1 MYCYAIKEANVRL
14 FKPGL
19 RAKTNPIDDYLVD
32 FTTEELNDILKQ
44 APLLIK
50 DKEEKVEIINLAT
63 SRELNRLKKRIWKF
77 YHK

>member
-1 MYCYAIKEANVRL
+1 MGL
-14 FKPGL
+14 FKRGL
-19 RAKTNPIDDYLVD
+19 RAKTNLIDDYLVD

-50 DKEEKVEIINLAT
+50 DKEEKAEIISLTT
-63 SRELNRLKKRIWKF
+63 SRELNHLKQRMWKF

>member
-1 MYCYAIKEANVRL
+1 MGL
-14 FKPGL
+14 FKRGL
-19 RAKTNPIDDYLVD
+19 RAKTNLIDDYLVD

-50 DKEEKVEIINLAT
+50 NKEEKSEIINLTT
-63 SRELNRLKKRIWKF
+63 SRELNHLKRRMWKF

>member
-1 MYCYAIKEANVRL
+1 MGL
-14 FKPGL
+14 FKRGL
-19 RAKTNPIDDYLVD
+19 RAKTNLIDDYLVN

-50 DKEEKVEIINLAT
+50 NQEEKSEIINLAT
-63 SRELNRLKKRIWKF
+63 SRELNHLKKRMWKF

>member
-1 MYCYAIKEANVRL
+1 MGL
-14 FKPGL
+14 FKRGL
-19 RAKTNPIDDYLVD
+19 RAKTNLIDDYLVD

-50 DKEEKVEIINLAT
+50 NKEEKSEIINLTT
-63 SRELNRLKKRIWKF
+63 SRELNHLKKRMWKF

>member
-1 MYCYAIKEANVRL
+1 MGLLKR
-14 FKPGL
+14 GL
-19 RAKTNPIDDYLVD
+19 RTKTNLIDDYLVD

-50 DKEEKVEIINLAT
+50 NKEEKSEIINLTT
-63 SRELNRLKKRIWKF
+63 SRELNHLKRRMWKF

>member
-1 MYCYAIKEANVRL
+1 MHCDAIKEVNVGL
-14 FKPGL
+14 FKRGL
-19 RAKTNPIDDYLVD
+19 RAKTNLIDDYLVD

-50 DKEEKVEIINLAT
+50 NKEEKSEIINLTT
-63 SRELNRLKKRIWKF
+63 SRELNHLKRRMWKF

>member
-1 MYCYAIKEANVRL
+1 MGLLKR
-14 FKPGL
+14 GL
-19 RAKTNPIDDYLVD
+19 RAKTNLIDDYLVD

-50 DKEEKVEIINLAT
+50 NKEEKSEIINLTT
-63 SRELNRLKKRIWKF
+63 SRELNHLKRRMWKF

>member
-1 MYCYAIKEANVRL
+1 M
-14 FKPGL
+14 
-19 RAKTNPIDDYLVD
+19 DDYLVD

-50 DKEEKVEIINLAT
+50 NKEEKSEIINLTT
-63 SRELNRLKKRIWKF
+63 SRELKHLKRRMWKF